1 MSRLTATAF
10 YFPKHL
16 FCPGLKTLL
25 SKSGQSNFKNIS
37 EGHNDVG
44 NLGKYVKLHWMN
56 FDHWFN

>member
-1 MSRLTATAF
+1 MSRLTASAC
-10 YFPKHL
+10 YFSKHL
-16 FCPGLKTLL
+16 FYPGLKTLL

-37 EGHNDVG
+37 EGDNDVG